1 MGLRAG
7 LQIAFVLSFGP
18 VLGRPNLHNRHTG
31 HSPSAGVFLH
41 ASVLLN
47 RMRVI
52 GCCRKPSFNCLSSGS
67 SLRVCEVRGM
77 ALVVEP
83 AAEEDDGV
91 ASPHGSLADP

>member
-1 MGLRAG
+1 MGIYATLWVSDKVLRR
-7 LQIAFVLSFGP
+7 P
-18 VLGRPNLHNRHTG
+18 VELAWGYRTWEIR
-31 HSPSAGVFLH
+31 
-41 ASVLLN
+41 
-47 RMRVI
+47 
-52 GCCRKPSFNCLSSGS
+52 SFNRLSSGS